1 MGTGV
6 GGGARF
12 RDRSPSV
19 KRKAGEEHTPQGE
32 DSDGFRKP
40 GRPRQRKTAN
50 GTSQVQVDNVGEY
63 VVPAEFY
70 IGNTDSRT
78 NPYTIKTVLLLSAAA
93 VES

>member
-63 VVPAEFY
+63 PRTKCWKVLVPLFSLA
-70 IGNTDSRT
+70 
-78 NPYTIKTVLLLSAAA
+78 
-93 VES
+93 